1 MEKNKDNSIKTVL
14 VISVG
19 FSIMYVLFDYKW
31 SLNTAIIIGVLGI
44 ISNNI
49 SNAIDYLWLKLAKV
63 LSFIVPNILLSLVF
77 YLILFP
83 IATLSRIF
91 GNKNALQLKNST
103 DSLWLIRNNQ
113 IEKAS
118 FEKMW

>member
-1 MEKNKDNSIKTVL
+1 MKR
-14 VISVG
+14 
-19 FSIMYVLFDYKW
+19 W
-31 SLNTAIIIGVLGI
+31 SLNTAIIIGVSGI
-44 ISNNI
+44 ISNKI
-49 SNAIDYLWLKLAKV
+49 SNAIDYLWMKLAKV

-103 DSLWLIRNNQ
+103 DSLWLISNDH
-113 IEKAS
+113 IGKPS